1 MIFHETA
8 LAGAYVIEPEP
19 HQDQRG
25 FLARTFDAAAFAEH
39 GIDFRLVQSYQS
51 RSNRRGTIRGL
62 HYQVAPA
69 IESKL
74 IRCVA
79 GAVHDVILD
88 LRADSPT
95 YLRSFGVDLSAENR
109 LALYVPEM
117 VGHATQALTDGAE
130 LLCLANREYTPGC
143 ERGVRYDDLDLAR
156 HWPLPL
162 TEISEKDLAWTPV
175 ASANGVHR

>member
-1 MIFHETA
+1 MKFHETE
-8 LAGAYVIEPEP
+8 LLGAYVIEPEP
-19 HQDQRG
+19 HEDQRG
-25 FLARTFDAAAFAEH
+25 FLARTFCLDEFGEH
-39 GIDFRLVQSYQS
+39 GIDFTAVQGYQS
-51 RSNRRGTIRGL
+51 RSNRTGTVRGF

-69 IESKL
+69 LESKL
-74 IRCVA
+74 IRCIS

-88 LRADSPT
+88 MRPDSPT

-143 ERGVRYDDLDLAR
+143 ERGVRFDDLDLAR
-156 HWPLPL
+156 HWPLPP
-162 TEISEKDLAWTPV
+162 TEISAKDLGWTPL
-175 ASANGVHR
+175 ASANGVRR